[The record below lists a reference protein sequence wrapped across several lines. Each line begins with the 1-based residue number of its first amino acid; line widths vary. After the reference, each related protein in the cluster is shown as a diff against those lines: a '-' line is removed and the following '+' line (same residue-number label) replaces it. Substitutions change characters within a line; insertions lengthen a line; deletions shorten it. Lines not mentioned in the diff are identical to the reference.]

1 MLDYASIEYINIVY
15 ILWELLR
22 DMSRKIP
29 IIPPDNPTWLDNRL
43 LRWDGM
49 SLIRIAVDRVE
60 NTVSKLTENE
70 LVDELNCHLQYVL
83 LPAQDILKP
92 FQLGDGYY
100 NRLEALYVLEVKNVD
115 KEMFID
121 VLYID
126 STSAFQTVR
135 SWENSRLKD
144 IL

>member
-22 DMSRKIP
+22 DMSRKVP

-60 NTVSKLTENE
+60 NTVSKLT
-70 LVDELNCHLQYVL
+70 
-83 LPAQDILKP
+83 K
-92 FQLGDGYY
+92 
-100 NRLEALYVLEVKNVD
+100 K
-115 KEMFID
+115 
-121 VLYID
+121 
-126 STSAFQTVR
+126 T
-135 SWENSRLKD
+135 
-144 IL
+144 